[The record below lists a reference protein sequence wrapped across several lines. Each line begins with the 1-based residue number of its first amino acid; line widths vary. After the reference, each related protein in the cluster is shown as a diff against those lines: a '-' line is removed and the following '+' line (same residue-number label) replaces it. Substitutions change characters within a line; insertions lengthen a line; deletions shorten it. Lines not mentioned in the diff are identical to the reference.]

1 MGECLYHLLLVKF
14 LLLASLP
21 SRYPNPH
28 VSTSLTE
35 SLYLCVC
42 WPFHSL
48 APDFKYLFFDT
59 HLYSFPPVSFLLP
72 TDFYLCYWHIGVHLW
87 NPLKPSS
94 STTSPTA
101 NPSGRSPLSQLSTF
115 RHPVPSRLPCPP
127 VRRSIGQIVTDQTSS
142 TVPVTVTDNI
152 LQMGLWEKMCSPC
165 HRETL
170 EISCQESHSSSE
182 SPEPMENVTLNSN
195 EASTMLNPAVAMKSP
210 DEKLQVSL
218 KDINHHNNSNSK
230 SNHVHEPSPA
240 LPASLPSTPNVISPA
255 RSVYIHSWISCL
267 SSICCLPLSLSPS
280 FTLSFFHYIH
290 STYLSL
296 PSRKLA
302 LMIEQLVTLSL
313 Y

>member
-1 MGECLYHLLLVKF
+1 MSLLTV
-14 LLLASLP
+14 
-21 SRYPNPH
+21 
-28 VSTSLTE
+28 SLTCP
-35 SLYLCVC
+35 LTLNTCFLILIFIHFL
-42 WPFHSL
+42 PFSSSS
-48 APDFKYLFFDT
+48 F
-59 HLYSFPPVSFLLP
+59 FPPTSIFA
-72 TDFYLCYWHIGVHLW
+72 TDTSVKKS
-87 NPLKPSS
+87 LKPSS
-94 STTSPTA
+94 SITTPTA
-101 NPSGRSPLSQLSTF
+101 NPSGRLPLSQLSTF
-115 RHPVPSRLPCPP
+115 RRPVPSTLPCPP
-127 VRRSIGQIVTDQTSS
+127 VRKSIGQILTDQTSSTVPVTVTDNITDQTS

-195 EASTMLNPAVAMKSP
+195 EASTMLNPAIAMKSP

-255 RSVYIHSWISCL
+255 RSVYLHSCISCL
-267 SSICCLPLSLSPS
+267 VDWLPLSFSHSFFLSLHSFHRSLSPS
-280 FTLSFFHYIH
+280 
-290 STYLSL
+290 
-296 PSRKLA
+296 SRKLA
-302 LMIEQLVTLSL
+302 LMIEQLVIHSL